1 MAKGKLP
8 KTKKLKEIII
18 DLLHEDMENEYKLL
32 HKIHIRWRKLKK
44 GPHLYVGLL
53 KALTDMRFPAGEA
66 QNYWN
71 NILEHR
77 KFLSK
82 KTGMDMS
89 FRVALLDYFINI
101 NKVMKNPMIIEIKMY
116 EKKTKLALIDGL
128 TNLYNRAYFNRA
140 LSREIKRA
148 KRYGEIFSVL
158 FLDMDNFKKY
168 NDAYGHVAGDKV
180 LKKTSKLLT
189 KHSREEDIVARYGGE
204 EFVIIM
210 PRTSKNS
217 ALWLANRLR
226 KEVQDIKKRLNTRI
240 TISGGISEFPADSNN
255 SEDLIR
261 CADKALYRAKY
272 LGKNKICLYN
282 KRMQSKKNASKKRR
296 IKK

>member
-1 MAKGKLP
+1 MYNSTDMAKERLP
-8 KTKKLKEIII
+8 KTKKLREIII

-32 HKIHIRWRKLKK
+32 HKIHRRRLKK
-44 GPHLYVGLL
+44 GPQLYVGLL
-53 KALTDMRFPAGEA
+53 KALTDMEFPANEA

-77 KFLSK
+77 IFLSRK
-82 KTGMDMS
+82 MGADVS

-128 TNLYNRAYFNRA
+128 TALYNRAYFNKA
-140 LSREIKRA
+140 LSREIKKA
-148 KRYGEIFSVL
+148 KRHGEIFSIL

-168 NDAYGHVAGDKV
+168 NDTYGHIAGDRI
-180 LKKTSKLLT
+180 LKKISQILS

-210 PRTSKNS
+210 PRTPKNS
-217 ALWLANRLR
+217 SLWLANRLR
-226 KEVQDIKKRLNTRI
+226 KEVQDISKPAHRIRI
-240 TISGGISEFPADSNN
+240 TVSGGISGFPADSDS
-255 SEDLIR
+255 SEELIK
-261 CADKALYRAKY
+261 CADKALYQAKF
-272 LGKNKICLYN
+272 LGKNRICLYN
-282 KRMQSKKNASKKRR
+282 KRMRR
-296 IKK
+296 LSRR